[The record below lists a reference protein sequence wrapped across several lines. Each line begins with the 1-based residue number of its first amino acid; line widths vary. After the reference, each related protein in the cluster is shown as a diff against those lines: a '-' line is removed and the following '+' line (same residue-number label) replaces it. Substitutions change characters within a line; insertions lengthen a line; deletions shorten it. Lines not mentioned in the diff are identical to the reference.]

1 MRTLIALAVGT
12 ALVALELH
20 ECLESLAILLRS
32 ISSGIG
38 PPRHYR
44 AVNWSIVRECRRS
57 LRRFDCRV
65 GGGVEFPSEC
75 IGGLWWCC
83 RDASLEG

>member
-1 MRTLIALAVGT
+1 MHTKTPKFQLAHRGSAECKQLSPGRLTRTMRTLVALAVGA

-44 AVNWSIVRECRRS
+44 VRN
-57 LRRFDCRV
+57 
-65 GGGVEFPSEC
+65 
-75 IGGLWWCC
+75 
-83 RDASLEG
+83 